1 MQAVQRRQKI
11 LELIRVTGSARVS
24 DLSSALNVTEP
35 TIRNDLLK
43 IEEDGEI
50 LREHGGAYIKPDT
63 LGIREI
69 TLPNQDN
76 LLQKQAIGRK
86 ASEFI
91 SDGDSIILDS
101 GSTTA
106 EIAKNILDRQSL
118 KVITI
123 GLNITLLLGN
133 NQNIEVHMT
142 GGEFNTLTL
151 SLTGDRAAEFFNHAH
166 VDKLFLATAGFSFKA
181 GLMYPGFRDISVK
194 NAMIEAANEVYI
206 VADSSKIGK
215 SSFAALGGPNRIQY
229 LITDNLISSEQR
241 QMIESHGIKIIVA
254 EL

>member
-1 MQAVQRRQKI
+1 MQAVLRRQKI
-11 LELIRVTGSARVS
+11 LEIIRENGNARVS
-24 DLSSALNVTEP
+24 ELSSILNVTEP

-43 IEEDGEI
+43 LEEDGNI
-50 LREHGGAYIKPDT
+50 LREHGGAYIKPESQD
-63 LGIREI
+63 IREI
-69 TLPNQDN
+69 GFTHQENIS
-76 LLQKQAIGRK
+76 QKQAIGKK
-86 ASEFI
+86 AAEYI

-106 EIAKNILDRQSL
+106 EIAKNILERKNL

-133 NQNIEVHMT
+133 NPNIEVHMT
-142 GGEFNTLTL
+142 GGEFNALTL
-151 SLTGDRAAEFFNHAH
+151 SLTGDNAADFFSQAH

-194 NAMIEAANEVYI
+194 NAMIEAAQEVYI

-215 SSFAALGGPNRIQY
+215 SSFAALGGPNRIHY
-229 LITDNLISSEQR
+229 LITDNLISTEQR

-254 EL
+254 EP